1 MQDTF
6 LRVFVLAVSL
16 LYPIPREDR
25 TGQVQEQDGHIMG
38 MQEREDWLQ
47 RERAKLEQEVAP
59 LVTQEEGP
67 IDQKPLQLEV
77 QQVYQIDQN
86 HYQKGLE
93 ETLIEQTHSRENKEE
108 KDEEKEEGSH
118 IDHKLSQVH
127 QDVPKTE
134 QNLSPEDK
142 EQSTIDLSLSLTLS
156 QGNDQEQ
163 PASDTEASHNDK
175 KLYHLDKDMANV
187 HQQWPQ
193 EVQTGSCHSDQQ
205 TSPERQE
212 ESQVDQQHSKT
223 DQEAEQEVSPIFRT
237 SSEGN
242 QQEHLTD
249 QPSNTHQEV
258 KVPPNLRKSDDQ
270 QHLTEQYNTNQEET
284 PILSESSKDDQQQ
297 EHVTNIIDSE
307 SDYTWYLW
315 NAYSLISFV
324 HFSIKFFRRR
334 SQKKLHPGEILQE
347 DMEDISVVKNLSAE
361 VPLPDCD
368 TLNRFYDKCV
378 KVSPNESWRVTEF
391 VEGFANDLLEAMRS
405 MCDVE
410 VGMVIEDFVVEG
422 RISSLVCDIIV
433 PISPLE
439 PYSFQFQLW
448 CNQAIDDMPPEMEG
462 CGRVKMVD
470 GGVNQNGCP
479 CRTAAIGDDDM
490 LCLLCCDNEKVK
502 VVKVTDVLDSAL
514 CSKHT
519 PYLAKTQVTK
529 WFQTTI
535 RKAWGQICHKYEFE
549 LTFRNMDTPGAL
561 MVRFRSGK
569 VITFDMAP
577 VVKLK
582 DTEAYFTISPST
594 PPRNNSLDTYWS
606 LSLTTYEDH
615 FLKYLTNHLPEN
627 SCHIHCLG
635 IVAFLHKK
643 QTGLTG
649 RSILT
654 DQHFK
659 TVLIHLIL
667 SKEPSDWYPEHLGSR
682 LRDALSFLEN
692 SLQGRKLL
700 HSFIGKPLVP
710 SEIGLPAVFSDAE
723 PVNLFR
729 PLGVQNGS
737 YTKTVKHLQEML
749 RNSSMLIQEYLPKPK
764 ECNGLDK
771 TSTGIEC

>member
-1 MQDTF
+1 MQDTI

-25 TGQVQEQDGHIMG
+25 TGQVQEQDDHIMG
-38 MQEREDWLQ
+38 MQEHEDWLL
-47 RERAKLEQEVAP
+47 RERAKLEQEV
-59 LVTQEEGP
+59 
-67 IDQKPLQLEV
+67 
-77 QQVYQIDQN
+77 
-86 HYQKGLE
+86 
-93 ETLIEQTHSRENKEE
+93 
-108 KDEEKEEGSH
+108 
-118 IDHKLSQVH
+118 
-127 QDVPKTE
+127 
-134 QNLSPEDK
+134 
-142 EQSTIDLSLSLTLS
+142 
-156 QGNDQEQ
+156 
-163 PASDTEASHNDK
+163 
-175 KLYHLDKDMANV
+175 
-187 HQQWPQ
+187 
-193 EVQTGSCHSDQQ
+193 
-205 TSPERQE
+205 
-212 ESQVDQQHSKT
+212 
-223 DQEAEQEVSPIFRT
+223 
-237 SSEGN
+237 
-242 QQEHLTD
+242 
-249 QPSNTHQEV
+249 
-258 KVPPNLRKSDDQ
+258 
-270 QHLTEQYNTNQEET
+270 
-284 PILSESSKDDQQQ
+284 ESSKDD
-297 EHVTNIIDSE
+297 H
-307 SDYTWYLW
+307 DYTWYLW
-315 NAYSLISFV
+315 NTYSLISFV
-324 HFSIKFFRRR
+324 HFSITFFRRHL
-334 SQKKLHPGEILQE
+334 QKNHNPGEIIQE
-347 DMEDISVVKNLSAE
+347 DMEDISVLKNLSAE

-405 MCDVE
+405 MSDVE

-433 PISPLE
+433 PIAPLE

-448 CNQAIDDMPPEMEG
+448 CNQAIDDILINPG
-462 CGRVKMVD
+462 FAGRVKMVD

-519 PYLAKTQVTK
+519 PYLAKTQFTK
-529 WFQTTI
+529 WFQ
-535 RKAWGQICHKYEFE
+535 RQISHKYEFE
-549 LTFRNMDTPGAL
+549 LTFRNIDAPGAL

-594 PPRNNSLDTYWS
+594 PTTNNSLDTYWR

-615 FLKYLTNHLPEN
+615 FLKYLANHLPEN

-635 IVAFLHKK
+635 IVVFLHKK

-654 DQHFK
+654 DHHFK
-659 TVLIHLIL
+659 TVLIHLLL
-667 SKEPSDWYPEHLGSR
+667 SKEPSDWYPEHLASR
-682 LRDALSFLEN
+682 LRDALHFLEN

-737 YTKTVKHLQEML
+737 YTKTVKHSQEML
-749 RNSSMLIQEYLPKPK
+749 RNSSMLIHEYLPKPK

-771 TSTGIEC
+771 TSTGIKC

>member
-1 MQDTF
+1 MQDTI

-25 TGQVQEQDGHIMG
+25 TGQVQEQDDHIMG
-38 MQEREDWLQ
+38 MQEREDWLL
-47 RERAKLEQEVAP
+47 RERAKLEQEVSP

-67 IDQKPLQLEV
+67 INQNPLQLEV

-93 ETLIEQTHSRENKEE
+93 ETLIEQKHSQENKAE
-108 KDEEKEEGSH
+108 KDEEKKEGSH

-127 QDVPKTE
+127 QDVPQTE

-187 HQQWPQ
+187 NQQWPQ

-212 ESQVDQQHSKT
+212 KSQVDQQQSKT
-223 DQEAEQEVSPIFRT
+223 DQEAEQKVPPNFST
-237 SSEGN
+237 SEGN

-270 QHLTEQYNTNQEET
+270 QHLTEQYNTNKEET

-324 HFSIKFFRRR
+324 HFSIKFFRRH
-334 SQKKLHPGEILQE
+334 SQKKPHPGEIIQE

-368 TLNRFYDKCV
+368 TLNHFYDKCV

-405 MCDVE
+405 MSDVE

-433 PISPLE
+433 PIAPLE

-448 CNQAIDDMPPEMEG
+448 CNQVIDDMPPEMEG
-462 CGRVKMVD
+462 CGRVKMID
-470 GGVNQNGCP
+470 GGVNQNSCP

-502 VVKVTDVLDSAL
+502 VVKVTDVLDSDL

-535 RKAWGQICHKYEFE
+535 RKAWGQISHKYEFE
-549 LTFRNMDTPGAL
+549 LTFRNMDAPGAL

-594 PPRNNSLDTYWS
+594 PTRNNSLDTYWN

-615 FLKYLTNHLPEN
+615 FLKYLANHLPEN
-627 SCHIHCLG
+627 SCHLHCLG

-654 DQHFK
+654 NHHFK
-659 TVLIHLIL
+659 TVLIHLLL
-667 SKEPSDWYPEHLGSR
+667 SKEPSDWYPEHLASR

-692 SLQGRKLL
+692 SLQDRKLL
-700 HSFIGKPLVP
+700 HSCIGKPLVP

-723 PVNLFR
+723 SVNLFR

-764 ECNGLDK
+764 ECNGLNQ
-771 TSTGIEC
+771 TSTGTES